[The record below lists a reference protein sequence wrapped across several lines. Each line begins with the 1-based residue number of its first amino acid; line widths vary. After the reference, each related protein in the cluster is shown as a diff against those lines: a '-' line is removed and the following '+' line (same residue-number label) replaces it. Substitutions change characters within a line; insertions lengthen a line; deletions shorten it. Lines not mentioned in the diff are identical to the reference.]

1 MTLPRGMNYKLEI
14 PEKLDR
20 IFHKLSKKDK
30 TSLKIINSKI
40 SHILENP
47 YQFKPLRNEMVGI
60 RRVHIGKSFV
70 LTYEIL
76 EGEKIV
82 RLLDYD
88 HHDKIFKK

>member
-1 MTLPRGMNYKLEI
+1 MTYKLEV

-20 IFHKLSKKDK
+20 VFEKLSKKDRK
-30 TSLKIINSKI
+30 SLEIINSKI
-40 SHILENP
+40 KHILENP
-47 YQFKPLRNEMVGI
+47 YQFKPLRNEMAGT

-76 EGEKIV
+76 ESDKVV

-88 HHDKIFKK
+88 HHDKIFER

>member
-1 MTLPRGMNYKLEI
+1 MNYKLDVSQR
-14 PEKLDR
+14 LDR
-20 IFHKLSKKDK
+20 VFDKLSKKDK
-30 TSLKIINSKI
+30 KSLEIINNKI
-40 SHILENP
+40 KHILENP
-47 YQFKPLRNEMVGI
+47 YQFKPLRNEMAGI

-82 RLLDYD
+82 RILDYE

>member
-1 MTLPRGMNYKLEI
+1 MDYELEI
-14 PEKLDR
+14 PENLDR

-30 TSLKIINSKI
+30 KSLEIINNKI
-40 SHILENP
+40 NGILENP
-47 YQFKPLRNEMVGI
+47 YQFKPLRNKMAGI
-60 RRVHIGKSFV
+60 RRVHVGKSFV

-76 EGEKIV
+76 EAEKIV